1 MKIYEKQEYAKVVW
15 RIEDVM
21 DLFEVTE
28 DTAHDFLC
36 NNESN
41 LQDRMVERGWEVL
54 GTCGDMEELKRKE
67 I

>member
-1 MKIYEKQEYAKVVW
+1 MA
-15 RIEDVM
+15 
-21 DLFEVTE
+21 LFEITE
-28 DTAHDFLC
+28 DKAHDFLC

-54 GTCGDMEELKRKE
+54 DTCGDMEGLKRKE